1 MRPKTKIQVAV
12 YNLSNNLPKLT
23 KDQENYITSKLFEK
37 RCFATKN
44 RAFCLECG
52 NDIDVNT
59 INRKRVV
66 CPYCQ
71 NKLKVEFTRKIKD
84 STGSYIFA
92 VASLVKNELY
102 DFQLVRNFEIRRH
115 YRKGE

>member
-44 RAFCLECG
+44 KAFCLECG
-52 NDIDVNT
+52 SDINVNT
-59 INRKRVV
+59 ISRKRVV
-66 CPYCQ
+66 CPHCK
-71 NKLKVEFTRKIKD
+71 NKLKVESNI
-84 STGSYIFA
+84 Y
-92 VASLVKNELY
+92 
-102 DFQLVRNFEIRRH
+102 
-115 YRKGE
+115 